1 MRRYKRYHFEDIGT
15 FLLEKTYDINKD
27 VDYIYNKIF
36 KPIVDKIKND
46 SYNVK
51 VKEIPNFN
59 FGGIVFKKISS
70 ADLQSS
76 ECKKAHLLNPVTIY
90 LGSFELGSLYTGKEG
105 LILVSVSYQAFL
117 ALETMSYKELIEME
131 HKNIGNKIKLDLN
144 ASTIKSSIAHELSHW
159 LNDSLHNEFLTKLIR
174 IATENDN
181 HDILKLKNLDVNLT
195 YFELDAQIHN
205 IKQLK
210 RDNLKIWDTITLY
223 KLISLSPSLTKIY
236 DDIRKL
242 YGDAIMRIW
251 QTNLIKRMDR
261 EKLLGKKMTPF
272 TEKLRRFYI

>member
-1 MRRYKRYHFEDIGT
+1 M
-15 FLLEKTYDINKD
+15 
-27 VDYIYNKIF
+27 
-36 KPIVDKIKND
+36 
-46 SYNVK
+46 
-51 VKEIPNFN
+51 
-59 FGGIVFKKISS
+59 
-70 ADLQSS
+70 
-76 ECKKAHLLNPVTIY
+76 
-90 LGSFELGSLYTGKEG
+90 
-105 LILVSVSYQAFL
+105 
-117 ALETMSYKELIEME
+117 
-131 HKNIGNKIKLDLN
+131 DLN

-159 LNDSLHNEFLTKLIR
+159 LNDSLHNEFLTRLIR

-210 RDNLKIWDTITLY
+210 RDNLKLWNTITLY
-223 KLISLSPSLTKIY
+223 KLISLSLSLTKIY

-242 YGDAIMRIW
+242 YGDAIIRIW